1 MALMLNCKGCS
12 EGQLELSVASQN
24 TSDPMSYDA
33 ADPWADE
40 TPKQP
45 VANNENR
52 ITGLDASLS
61 ATLNIFGDSTAS
73 SMMDSMIGEPD
84 PLGYSTNN
92 NWGDYNSFNIL
103 SHSSN
108 NSKSTHKTPNTSST
122 LGGLANLSIDNSN
135 KHSDGSGSSSNFGH
149 YSNRPDVIRA
159 EAVVMLSGRESGSNG
174 GANEAADDYEQDENE
189 ENLAWPV
196 DVKVWSDDEIKKFNP
211 LTLKNATDGLI
222 VRVREIPEKEGLVFK
237 HTNYLISHTLKF
249 SSEYLVPGD
258 KSKSARDSKS
268 KGPNE
273 DGTKVIRRYS
283 DFAWL
288 VEVLWKK
295 YPFRLIPELPPKK
308 FACTY

>member
-1 MALMLNCKGCS
+1 MSA
-12 EGQLELSVASQN
+12 ASQD
-24 TSDPMSYDA
+24 TIDPMSYDA

-40 TPKQP
+40 TPKQSG

-52 ITGLDASLS
+52 NTGLDASMS

-108 NSKSTHKTPNTSST
+108 HSKSVHKTPNTSST
-122 LGGLANLSIDNSN
+122 LGALANLSIDDSSKNSN
-135 KHSDGSGSSSNFGH
+135 GAGSSSKFGH
-149 YSNRPDVIRA
+149 YSSRPDVIHA
-159 EAVVMLSGRESGSNG
+159 EAAEVLSGRDSGVNG
-174 GANEAADDYEQDENE
+174 AANEVIDDYEPEENE
-189 ENLAWPV
+189 ESLAWPV

-249 SSEYLVPGD
+249 SSEYLVSSD
-258 KSKSARDSKS
+258 KTKSSRDSRA
-268 KGPNE
+268 KGQNE